1 MLIFSHLS
9 WGLRLSLSP
18 AGAAISP
25 RGQGSILSLVPA
37 AVPSLM
43 MSSAC
48 LSPQLTLLCRLIRLH
63 TLRNAAA
70 KGMLQ
75 SHRLRDAQ
83 GDLCVCL
90 CVCVHLPTAALAPA
104 HIHVLAHAHK
114 CAWTRTRCCPRVF
127 QQHPHPPRAAPPLFP
142 LKAATEGNG
151 NFCRESAWSCCL
163 WTGALPGST
172 PAMPTPSPGAGSGG
186 LGAGCRPGRLLPP
199 LQPEDVR
206 AERPRLAHRPCP
218 RALGLRPGGQQ
229 VTERELRPGT
239 G

>member
-1 MLIFSHLS
+1 MLISSHLS

-25 RGQGSILSLVPA
+25 GGQGSILSPVPA

-43 MSSAC
+43 TSSAC
-48 LSPQLTLLCRLIRLH
+48 LSPQLTLPCRLIRLH

-75 SHRLRDAQ
+75 SHRHAIPAQ
-83 GDLCVCL
+83 GDFSV
-90 CVCVHLPTAALAPA
+90 CVCVSPHRHTRSCSHP
-104 HIHVLAHAHK
+104 
-114 CAWTRTRCCPRVF
+114 CAGTRTHVCLDTHTRV
-127 QQHPHPPRAAPPLFP
+127 PAAPTPCSPTPPADCSDRRQWKLVQGKRVELLSPDWGFARFHP
-142 LKAATEGNG
+142 SYAH
-151 NFCRESAWSCCL
+151 
-163 WTGALPGST
+163 PGS
-172 PAMPTPSPGAGSGG
+172 GAAWGRT
-186 LGAGCRPGRLLPP
+186 LPRECRCPP

-206 AERPRLAHRPCP
+206 AQRPRLAHRPCP

-229 VTERELRPGT
+229 VTESELRPGR